1 MTFFPEK
8 NSIFTAK
15 ISDDL
20 FLVIDQI
27 SRSFPFFSKIVRIFT
42 MLNVVYDL
50 FLTRKTPFLLC
61 SYFRAHPTTTLYF
74 SKYWGDGCKKNE
86 SYWGILL
93 QTNYKSNVVI
103 NKSAQSTE
111 LIRVKLSDCVFSILC

>member
-27 SRSFPFFSKIVRIFT
+27 SRSFPFFSKIFRIFT

-50 FLTRKTPFLLC
+50 FLARKTPFLLC
-61 SYFRAHPTTTLYF
+61 SYFRAHPTNYF
-74 SKYWGDGCKKNE
+74 SKYLGAPSLPRSPPLCTTTHPPSSPTAAVALRCLPGFTFPDFDLSPKRNE
-86 SYWGILL
+86 
-93 QTNYKSNVVI
+93 K
-103 NKSAQSTE
+103 
-111 LIRVKLSDCVFSILC
+111 